1 MYMMWHTKFKSI
13 LKPESSGLPLLLDHI
28 LVFVSVE
35 TKRDIKGITE
45 IRLSKIC
52 ISVVEA

>member
-1 MYMMWHTKFKSI
+1 MYMMWHTKFESI
-13 LKPESSGLPLLLDHI
+13 LKSESSGLPLLLDHI

-45 IRLSKIC
+45 IRFSKIC